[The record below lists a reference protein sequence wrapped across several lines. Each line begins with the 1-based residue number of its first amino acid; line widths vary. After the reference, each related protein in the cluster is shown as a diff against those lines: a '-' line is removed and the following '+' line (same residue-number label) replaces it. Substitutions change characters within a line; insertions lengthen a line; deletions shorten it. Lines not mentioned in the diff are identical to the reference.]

1 MCPYCLELHDENH
14 KRINLSQIK
23 FPENNKTEFIK
34 VIDNLKSEINEIET
48 IKEYI
53 VSQFDKYKN
62 KIESEINFMKILLSS
77 YEYKE
82 KKNLN

>member
-1 MCPYCLELHDENH
+1 MGPNCLELHDENH

-34 VIDNLKSEINEIET
+34 VINNLKSEINEIET

-53 VSQFDKYKN
+53 VSQFDNIRIK
-62 KIESEINFMKILLSS
+62 
-77 YEYKE
+77 
-82 KKNLN
+82 

>member
-1 MCPYCLELHDENH
+1 MELHDEKH

-34 VIDNLKSEINEIET
+34 GIDNLKSEINEIET

-53 VSQFDKYKN
+53 VSQFDNIRIK
-62 KIESEINFMKILLSS
+62 
-77 YEYKE
+77 
-82 KKNLN
+82 

>member
-34 VIDNLKSEINEIET
+34 GINTLKSEIYKRIYCFT
-48 IKEYI
+48 I
-53 VSQFDKYKN
+53 
-62 KIESEINFMKILLSS
+62 
-77 YEYKE
+77 
-82 KKNLN
+82 

>member
-1 MCPYCLELHDENH
+1 MCSYCLKLHDENH

-34 VIDNLKSEINEIET
+34 VINTLKSEINESET

-53 VSQFDKYKN
+53 VSQFDKYRIK
-62 KIESEINFMKILLSS
+62 
-77 YEYKE
+77 
-82 KKNLN
+82 